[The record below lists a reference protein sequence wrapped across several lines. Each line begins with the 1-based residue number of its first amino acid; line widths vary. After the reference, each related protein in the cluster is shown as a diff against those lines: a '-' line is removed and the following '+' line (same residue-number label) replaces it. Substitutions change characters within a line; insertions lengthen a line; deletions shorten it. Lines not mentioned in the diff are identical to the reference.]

1 MKMNKNSLISAFNVK
16 EKESSIKYAKDYE
29 IFENKDLLSNLRDQI
44 IENLSKKVFQKNE
57 NISEYINNAIDNAT
71 IGCTLSNLERG
82 HLYNLIDNE
91 INGFGPLTEVLED
104 LSISKIMVNKV
115 DDIYIEVDG
124 IVSKDDSI
132 SFIDN
137 AHILRVMEKL
147 LNTVGKSIDAKE
159 PIIDVRLAD
168 GSRLNAII
176 PPVSTSGPVMTIHK
190 FVKNLNTIDDMIRIG
205 SCTPYM
211 ARFLEACVLA
221 KLNILIVGNAGSGKT
236 TLLNILGNFIK
247 EEERIVTIEDIKE
260 IELTTNNVISLETI
274 NSFQDNLSI
283 KDLLNAALR
292 MSPARIIIG
301 ELKSEETFD
310 SLQVMNTGQIGF
322 LVTINANNVND
333 ALKKIKTMVLLTGVD
348 IKEEIIDDYINNA
361 IDVVVNIEKMND
373 GKKKITSISELS
385 LNNKKLEINEI
396 FAFKEKGML
405 NGSEIDGE
413 YILYDRV
420 PKIYNKMLKSGIEPL
435 DDMFSKIKE
444 NKPKKKK

>member
-1 MKMNKNSLISAFNVK
+1 MDKTSLIKAFNIK
-16 EKESSIKYAKDYE
+16 EKIDNTKYFKDYE
-29 IFENKDLLSNLRDQI
+29 IFENKDLLSNLRDKI
-44 IENLSKKVFQKNE
+44 IENLSKKVFQKEE
-57 NISEYINNAIDNAT
+57 NISEYINKAIDSAT
-71 IGCTLSNLERG
+71 LGCTLSNLERG

-104 LSISKIMVNKV
+104 PSISKIMVNGV

-124 IVSKDDSI
+124 IISKDESI

-137 AHILRVMEKL
+137 NHILRVMEKL
-147 LNTVGKSIDAKE
+147 LNTVSKSIDE
-159 PIIDVRLAD
+159 RDPIIDVRLTD

-176 PPVSTSGPVMTIHK
+176 PPVSTGGPVMTIHK

-221 KLNILIVGNAGSGKT
+221 KLNILIVGNTGSGKT

-260 IELTTNNVISLETI
+260 IELNTNNVISLETV
-274 NSFQDNLSI
+274 NSHHEKLNI
-283 KDLLNAALR
+283 KDLLNASLR
-292 MSPARIIIG
+292 MAPERIIIG
-301 ELKSEETFD
+301 ELNSSETFD
-310 SLQVMNTGQIGF
+310 VLQVMNSGQIGF
-322 LVTINANNVND
+322 LVTIHANNIND
-333 ALKKIKTMVLLTGVD
+333 ALKKLKTMVLLTGID

-361 IDVVVNIEKMND
+361 IDIVVNIEKMND

-396 FAFKEKGML
+396 FAFKEKRLL
-405 NGSEIDGE
+405 NSNEIDGE
-413 YILYDRV
+413 YILYDQV
-420 PKIYNKMLKSGIEPL
+420 PKIYDKMLKSGIEPL
-435 DDMFSKIKE
+435 NDMFSHKSKE
-444 NKPKKKK
+444 NKIKKKK